1 MESNFYLDFKPQD
14 EMSDTISTSAASLNY
29 LPFEDTSP
37 SNALSTNSIDN
48 DILYKS
54 KKIRKKRNAYQK
66 IDDDIRLKLLEA
78 VQRGETLKSA
88 AKRYQVNYSSAKSIF
103 HIFRKE
109 GRILKKVTQE
119 KNFEFDLP
127 MQSEMEMNPQ
137 LFMNPSVVRLH
148 PSYQRPSFSQAFS
161 QSSQTLDFRPDRMFN
176 SLEEMN
182 GTSSPINGL
191 VDNFAEFL
199 KIGNTF
205 KPKEDIMKNKA
216 YMPTFPSR
224 FNPNQKMNLVDYN
237 FPKMQVTQQMCL
249 TPTLKPSTNT
259 PIANPIER
267 MKQFDNFYMNYS
279 NSPLSGN
286 ARMIREGSESG
297 SNRYVQ
303 GEFDSFSE
311 MVTAFQSQPLLIESM
326 KKDISI
332 PKLVMPNLLQPVENS
347 EVRMSLDEEMNWTG
361 SLENAAI
368 DTFKTFI
375 DAHMVLSNAFKKAS
389 YLNNLVQIQKSNSPK
404 FLSFQGN

>member
-1 MESNFYLDFKPQD
+1 MENNFYLDFKPQD

-29 LPFEDTSP
+29 LPFEDSSP
-37 SNALSTNSIDN
+37 DNLHSTNSIDS
-48 DILYKS
+48 DILCKS

-127 MQSEMEMNPQ
+127 TQPEMDMNPHF
-137 LFMNPSVVRLH
+137 LMNSNLVRMNY
-148 PSYQRPSFSQAFS
+148 PYQKPAFS
-161 QSSQTLDFRPDRMFN
+161 HTSQTLDFRPERMFN
-176 SLEEMN
+176 SIEEMN
-182 GTSSPINGL
+182 GVSSPINGL

-199 KIGNTF
+199 KQGNNM
-205 KPKEDIMKNKA
+205 KMNDIMKNKA
-216 YMPTFPSR
+216 YMPAFPSR

-237 FPKMQVTQQMCL
+237 FPKIQGHQMCL
-249 TPTLKPSTNT
+249 TPTPKRGT
-259 PIANPIER
+259 PIGNPIER
-267 MKQFDNFYMNYS
+267 LKQFDNFYMNYN

-286 ARMIREGSESG
+286 AKMIREGSESG
-297 SNRYVQ
+297 SNRNLQ

-311 MVTAFQSQPLLIESM
+311 MVNAFQTQPLRRESL
-326 KKDISI
+326 KKEMGMI
-332 PKLVMPNLLQPVENS
+332 VMPNLLQSVVENHD
-347 EVRMSLDEEMNWTG
+347 VKMCLDEEMGYPG
-361 SLENAAI
+361 SLESAAF
-368 DTFKTFI
+368 DTVKTFM
-375 DAHMVLSNAFKKAS
+375 DAHVVLSNAFKKAS
-389 YLNNLVQIQKSNSPK
+389 YFNNLVQIQKSNSPK
-404 FLSFQGN
+404 FLSFQ